1 MDIENHLILL
11 KGEDKTEKISR
22 CIYEDGKYKVT
33 FLQGKTYAYNYT
45 NVQWFKNPVSLY
57 SATTVVYKD
66 SQPVSG
72 VDKILDFE
80 EYKRICF
87 ATGFKK
93 VYHRKEITIVQS
105 WLNNPDAHNCFEYL
119 KKLAEK
125 ISVKDEDDRS
135 FLSRQ
140 YSKLSYISP
149 SSVLAQYLS
158 PIALN
163 SPNMDR
169 GLFFRLVLI

>member
-1 MDIENHLILL
+1 LDIEKHLILL

-22 CIYEDGKYKVT
+22 CIYEAGKYKVT
-33 FLQGKTYAYNYT
+33 FLQGETYAYNYT
-45 NVQWFKNPVSLY
+45 NVQWFKNPVSLD

-87 ATGFKK
+87 VTGFKK
-93 VYHRKEITIVQS
+93 VYHRKEITIEQS
-105 WLNNPDAHNCFEYL
+105 CLNNPDAHNCFEYL
-119 KKLAEK
+119 NKLAEK

-163 SPNMDR
+163 NSQHGR